1 MTEPASGEV
10 LEYIQKKGLD
20 YKEMQS
26 GKEIAFPCP
35 FNGCDDDKRPSEEF
49 HCNINTETGLYYCHK
64 CNAKGNLF
72 TLKKHFGDLPKP
84 TPKKPVAKPIKPRRT
99 NLLKMASDC
108 HKALPKEYRQYFR
121 DRGITDENIDKYQL
135 GYGEFYGKGWL
146 TIPIIERGD
155 CRLIKLRKLPESS
168 DKSKYCAWSSGDS
181 SAVYG
186 ETELRHS
193 NSDSVLLCGG
203 ELDKIIAE
211 QMNFGMPVISGT
223 AGEATFKDEWIEKC
237 FKGRREAYI
246 CLDNDETGKKA
257 TIDIGNRIAERY
269 PNISVFKISIPEELG
284 EHADLT
290 DANLAGYT
298 ARQLLETVELI
309 AGASPID
316 ISQFSEMTTEDLIK
330 VLSTTIKH
338 DDFNKTILFLGMLSA
353 YTNEDQMNIFL
364 AAQSS
369 SGKSYLVQQVLVFFP
384 ETDVKVFGK
393 VTPTAFYYAQD
404 LSVTDDSGLTIVDL
418 ERKILVFL
426 DQMDYQLQ
434 ENLRPLLSHDKKE
447 ITFLNTNR
455 THTGTNN
462 AKEGILRGF
471 PSTFFCSAN
480 QQMDEQEKTRALII
494 SPETSQAKIEAGIDL
509 VQEKSCDKSSFN
521 ATLANDPQRKLLT
534 DRVLY
539 IKSLH
544 IDNIIIPKT
553 FGVEKH
559 FKETVKGKLQPRH
572 QRDIQHLNSLI
583 KAFALLNAPTREHR
597 GNDIVAKIQDVDA
610 AFELWRYLNR
620 SQEYGISPETLEF
633 YESILWPCFME
644 QKAQNSVTIGV
655 SMSDLAGYC
664 ASQGLPAKQ
673 DYWRKQHLPALKKA
687 GLISEEK
694 DANDKRNKIF
704 VPQVDTVN
712 APKSTAQNID
722 PRLISFDDKNLTEEE
737 KYYVEHADKL
747 DPKDN
752 D

>member
-1 MTEPASGEV
+1 MTEPAPGEV

-20 YKEMQS
+20 YKETQS
-26 GKEIAFPCP
+26 SKEIAFPCP
-35 FNGCDDDKRPSEEF
+35 FNGCDDDKRQSEEF
-49 HCNINTETGLYYCHK
+49 HCNINAETGLYYCHK
-64 CNAKGNLF
+64 CNAKGNLL
-72 TLKKHFGDLPKP
+72 TLKKHFGEPPKP
-84 TPKKPVAKPIKPRRT
+84 IQPKPSRPRKT
-99 NLLKMASDC
+99 NPLKMADSC
-108 HKALPKEYRQYFR
+108 HKDLPEEYRQYFR
-121 DRGITDENIDKYQL
+121 DRGIADENINRHKL
-135 GYGEFYGKGWL
+135 GYGEFYGQKWL
-146 TIPIIERGD
+146 TIPIIEHDSCG
-155 CRLIKLRKLPESS
+155 LIKLRQLPESS
-168 DKSKYCAWSSGDS
+168 GKPKYCAWPKDGGST
-181 SAVYG
+181 VYG
-186 ETELRHS
+186 ETELQHS
-193 NSDSVLLCGG
+193 NSDSVMLCGG

-223 AGEATFKDEWIEKC
+223 AGEATFKDGWIEKC
-237 FKGRREAYI
+237 FRTRRNVYI

-257 TIDIGNRIAERY
+257 TINIGNRIAEKY

-298 ARQLLETVELI
+298 AQQLLETAELI
-309 AGASPID
+309 AGAPPID

-353 YTNEDQMNIFL
+353 YASEDQMNIFL

-404 LSVTDDSGLTIVDL
+404 LSVTDDNGLTVVDL

-434 ENLRPLLSHDKKE
+434 ENLRPMLSHDKKE

-455 THTGTNN
+455 NHAGTNN

-509 VQEKSCDKSSFN
+509 AQEKSCDKSSFN
-521 ATLANDPQRKLLT
+521 AALANDPQRKLLS

-544 IDNIIIPKT
+544 IDNVIIPRDFEVGKR
-553 FGVEKH
+553 

-583 KAFALLNAPTREHR
+583 KAIALLNVPTRERR
-597 GNDIVAKIQDVDA
+597 GNDIVAKSQDVDA
-610 AFELWRYLNR
+610 AFELWKYLNR

-633 YESILWPCFME
+633 YESILQPCFKE
-644 QKAQNSVTIGV
+644 QQSLNTTVVGV
-655 SMSDLAGYC
+655 SMGDLTGYC

-673 DYWRKQHLPALKKA
+673 DYWRKQHLPALKRA

-694 DANDKRNKIF
+694 DPNDKRNKIF
-704 VPQVDTVN
+704 IPRVGMVN
-712 APKSTAQNID
+712 MTKTPVQNID
-722 PRLISFDDKNLTEEE
+722 PRPISSDITNLTEEE
-737 KYYVEHADKL
+737 KYYVEHADEL

-752 D
+752 N

>member
-1 MTEPASGEV
+1 MTEPIPGEV

-20 YKEMQS
+20 YKEMQG

-64 CNAKGNLF
+64 CNAKGNLL
-72 TLKKHFGDLPKP
+72 TLKKHFGDPPKP
-84 TPKKPVAKPIKPRRT
+84 IQPKPSRPKKT
-99 NLLKMASDC
+99 NPLKMADSC
-108 HKALPKEYRQYFR
+108 HKDLPEEYRQYFR
-121 DRGITDENIDKYQL
+121 GRGITDENIDKYKL
-135 GYGEFYGKGWL
+135 GCGEFYGKKWL

-168 DKSKYCAWSSGDS
+168 DKSKYCTWSSGDS

-186 ETELRHS
+186 ETELQHS
-193 NSDSVLLCGG
+193 SSDSVLLCGG

-237 FKGRREAYI
+237 FKCRREAYI
-246 CLDNDETGKKA
+246 CLDNDKTGKKA
-257 TIDIGNRIAERY
+257 TIDIGNRVAEKY

-290 DANLAGYT
+290 DASLAGYT
-298 ARQLLETVELI
+298 AQQLLEAAELI

-353 YTNEDQMNIFL
+353 YTSEDQMNIFL

-404 LSVTDDSGLTIVDL
+404 LSFTDDNGLTVVDL

-509 VQEKSCDKSSFN
+509 VQEKACDKSGFN
-521 ATLANDPQRKLLT
+521 ATLANDPQRKLLS

-544 IDNIIIPKT
+544 VDNVIVPRD
-553 FGVEKH
+553 FEVEKR

-583 KAFALLNAPTREHR
+583 KALALLNAPIRER
-597 GNDIVAKIQDVDA
+597 RSNDIVAKIQDVDA
-610 AFELWRYLNR
+610 AFELWKYLNR

-633 YESILWPCFME
+633 YESILWPCFKE
-644 QKAQNSVTIGV
+644 QQSQNTTAIGV
-655 SMSDLAGYC
+655 SMNDLAGYC

-704 VPQVDTVN
+704 VPQVDTAN
-712 APKSTAQNID
+712 ISKSPAQNID
-722 PRLISFDDKNLTEEE
+722 PRPISFNNENLTEEE

-747 DPKDN
+747 DPKN
-752 D
+752 NN

>member
-1 MTEPASGEV
+1 MTEPVPGEV

-20 YKEMQS
+20 YKEMQG
-26 GKEIAFPCP
+26 GKEVAFPCP
-35 FNGCDDDKRPSEEF
+35 FSGCDDDKRPSEEF

-64 CNAKGNLF
+64 CNAKGNLL
-72 TLKKHFGDLPKP
+72 TLKKHFGDSPKP
-84 TPKKPVAKPIKPRRT
+84 IQPKPSRPKKTSP
-99 NLLKMASDC
+99 LKMADSC
-108 HKALPKEYRQYFR
+108 HKDLSEEYRQYFR
-121 DRGITDENIDKYQL
+121 GRGITDENIDKYKL
-135 GYGEFYGKGWL
+135 GCGEFYGKKWL

-168 DKSKYCAWSSGDS
+168 DKSKYCTWSSGDS

-186 ETELRHS
+186 ETELQHS
-193 NSDSVLLCGG
+193 NSNSVLLCGG

-237 FKGRREAYI
+237 FRTRRNVYI

-257 TIDIGNRIAERY
+257 TIDIGNRIAEKY

-298 ARQLLETVELI
+298 TQQLLETAELI
-309 AGASPID
+309 AGVSPID
-316 ISQFSEMTTEDLIK
+316 ISQFSEMTTRDLIRI
-330 VLSTTIKH
+330 LNTTIKH
-338 DDFNKTILFLGMLSA
+338 DDFNKAIVFLGMLSA
-353 YTNEDQMNIFL
+353 YTSEDQMNIFL
-364 AAQSS
+364 TAQSS

-404 LSVTDDSGLTIVDL
+404 LSVTDDGGLTIVDL

-521 ATLANDPQRKLLT
+521 ATLANDPQRKLLS

-544 IDNIIIPKT
+544 IDNVIVPRDFEVGKR
-553 FGVEKH
+553 
-559 FKETVKGKLQPRH
+559 FKETIKGKLQPRH

-583 KAFALLNAPTREHR
+583 KAIALLNAPTRERR
-597 GNDIVAKIQDVDA
+597 GNDIVVKSQDVDA
-610 AFELWRYLNR
+610 AFELWKYLNR

-633 YESILWPCFME
+633 YESILHPCFKE
-644 QKAQNSVTIGV
+644 RQSRNAAVVGV

-664 ASQGLPAKQ
+664 ASQGLPTKQ

-687 GLISEEK
+687 GMVSEEK

-712 APKSTAQNID
+712 VSKSPAQNID
-722 PRLISFDDKNLTEEE
+722 PRPISLTEEE
-737 KYYVEHADKL
+737 KYYVEHADEL
-747 DPKDN
+747 DPKN
-752 D
+752 NS